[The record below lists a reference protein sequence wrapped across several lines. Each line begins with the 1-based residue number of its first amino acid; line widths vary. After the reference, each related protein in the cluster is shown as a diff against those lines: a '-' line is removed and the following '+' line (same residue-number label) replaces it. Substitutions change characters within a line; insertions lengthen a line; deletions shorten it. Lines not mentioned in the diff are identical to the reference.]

1 MSLFDVFV
9 TGFQRGNSWDTHTS
23 QRIGGF
29 LTREEAEQNAK
40 HLIDEQRLGFRTYLF
55 LDELS
60 TAPPQI
66 FECIC
71 KKSKS
76 KS

>member
-40 HLIDEQRLGFRTYLF
+40 HLIDEHRLFHPDDDNYDVHF
-55 LDELS
+55 DEYDD
-60 TAPPQI
+60 
-66 FECIC
+66 F
-71 KKSKS
+71 
-76 KS
+76 